1 MPSNKTWSS
10 FVICEIQASV
20 LDCECLAAFLHPNEL
35 YFIETLTGITQKME
49 MIHLTVKA
57 H

>member
-49 MIHLTVKA
+49 MIHLTVKS